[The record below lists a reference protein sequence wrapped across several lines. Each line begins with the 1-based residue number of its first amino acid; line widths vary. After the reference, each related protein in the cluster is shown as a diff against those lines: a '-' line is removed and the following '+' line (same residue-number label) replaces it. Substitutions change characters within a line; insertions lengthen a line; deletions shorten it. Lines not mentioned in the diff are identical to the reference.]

1 MVLEKKNWYAAQSEE
16 KKEELRQKK
25 RQRYAELKECRSKKN
40 QTETRFQRN
49 VSYNSNDDE
58 IICTRE
64 IGSSSNINT
73 SGNIIHRTAS
83 TLSRIKTCNS
93 GSVQKTSSVAR
104 KFYHEP
110 NGFCCTDWTIALS
123 RNQFSDELYQL
134 FTSNS
139 VESKKLCTYA
149 RTYNNKFA
157 FTSFGV
163 IFDKE
168 LCRRNRGIYTFR
180 VQGQM
185 YHYIEDLVPEDGHPS
200 YLQLYF
206 FDTEHE
212 LENRIHD
219 AERLDPSIIARL
231 MDILE
236 VNPYCRFFRTLSN
249 ISSLENHT
257 IRIRSDIDLDQRVYN
272 APLVSQVAAI
282 WTETDNCTEQKGRD
296 IIVFNKAGGSHIVQ
310 YYFGCYDPLQ
320 YPLLFPFGDSGWYQG
335 IKKVERGTISLN
347 AQALESHFIE
357 HSNSAEEFLR
367 KEGQDMYMSILLLSG
382 RLLQQFVVDM
392 YIKIETSRL
401 DYFRSKQHEIR
412 SDVYQGP
419 RDMRK
424 RYMEAMALV
433 QRFGKPDI
441 FLTMTCNPN
450 WEEILEQLNP
460 HEEVQNRPDLIAR
473 IFRAKLEELKMDL
486 FKREIFGKVAAYV
499 YTIEYQKRGL
509 PHVHFL
515 IILQKDW
522 RIYAPETFD
531 EIVSAEIPNKTINLH
546 LYKVVLRHMMHANTT
561 VGTDCFPSYKRSN
574 NGVIARIRGKDLDNR
589 WVVPYNPYL
598 VSKYNCHINVE
609 ICCTVKAV
617 KYLYKYIYK
626 GHDRVAFNI
635 ISKENNQQIDE
646 IEQFQSG
653 RWITPPEAMW
663 RIYGF
668 TLNEMYPSVYSLHL
682 HLEDQHLVSFR
693 AHEDLNNNL
702 DSEEKKKTVIG
713 RIVTANPFEGER
725 YYLRMLLNHIRGA
738 TSFEKLRTVN
748 ATSHG
753 LLNKDSSL
761 EDCLEEAC
769 LYQIPSSLRHLFS
782 TILVYCN
789 PTNPKELWERFEKEM
804 STDFLIRNVSSTVV
818 RKMVLQDIAST
829 LESMGKDINMYRF
842 GPVDIFY
849 GQDEFTNREIDD
861 ERVVTIPTEDL
872 LASQV
877 LNSEQKNAYD
887 LILHTLVSNKA
898 GAFFVDGPAGTGKT
912 FLYRALLAEIRSK
925 NMIALATASSG
936 VAASILPGGRTAHSR
951 FKIPLNADKN
961 STSPMSTKHSIEALD
976 KMLQD
981 INDTDLPFGGK
992 VIVFGGDFRQMLF
1005 LEIFLTIQTI

>member
-1 MVLEKKNWYAAQSEE
+1 
-16 KKEELRQKK
+16 
-25 RQRYAELKECRSKKN
+25 
-40 QTETRFQRN
+40 
-49 VSYNSNDDE
+49 
-58 IICTRE
+58 
-64 IGSSSNINT
+64 
-73 SGNIIHRTAS
+73 
-83 TLSRIKTCNS
+83 
-93 GSVQKTSSVAR
+93 
-104 KFYHEP
+104 
-110 NGFCCTDWTIALS
+110 
-123 RNQFSDELYQL
+123 
-134 FTSNS
+134 
-139 VESKKLCTYA
+139 
-149 RTYNNKFA
+149 
-157 FTSFGV
+157 
-163 IFDKE
+163 
-168 LCRRNRGIYTFR
+168 
-180 VQGQM
+180 M

-236 VNPYCRFFRTLSN
+236 VNPYCRFFRTLNN

-272 APLVSQVAAI
+272 APSVSQVAAI
-282 WTETDNCTEQKGRD
+282 WTETDNCTEQKGQD
-296 IIVFNKAGGSHIVQ
+296 IIIFNQAGGSHIVQ

-320 YPLLFPFGDSGWYQG
+320 YPLLFPFGDSGWHQG

-367 KEGQDMYMSILLLSG
+367 KEGQVLKNKKKVPTVSCREYYCFKLQIRDMYMSILLLSG

-412 SDVYQGP
+412 SYVYQGIVNSLSVGETCASNIGKRIILHSSFIGGP

-433 QRFGKPDI
+433 QRFGKPNI

-460 HEEVQNRPDLIAR
+460 HEEVQNHPDLIAR
-473 IFRAKLEELKMDL
+473 IFRAKLEELKIDL

-531 EIVSAEIPNKTINLH
+531 EIVSAEIPNKTRNLH
-546 LYKVVLRHMMHANTT
+546 LYKVVLRHMMHGPCGILNPANICMDKNGICKNRYPKEFTANTT

-693 AHEDLNNNL
+693 AHEDLNNVLNSYTSKNSML
-702 DSEEKKKTVIG
+702 TEFFYRNQIDENARKLLYREFPEKFVWDSQCRIWTPRKKKKTVIG

-748 ATSHG
+748 GVVLPMYREAATSHG

-789 PTNPKELWERFEKEM
+789 PTNPKEFWERFEKEM

-829 LESMGKDINMYRF
+829 LESM
-842 GPVDIFY
+842 
-849 GQDEFTNREIDD
+849 
-861 ERVVTIPTEDL
+861 
-872 LASQV
+872 
-877 LNSEQKNAYD
+877 
-887 LILHTLVSNKA
+887 
-898 GAFFVDGPAGTGKT
+898 
-912 FLYRALLAEIRSK
+912 
-925 NMIALATASSG
+925 
-936 VAASILPGGRTAHSR
+936 
-951 FKIPLNADKN
+951 
-961 STSPMSTKHSIEALD
+961 
-976 KMLQD
+976 
-981 INDTDLPFGGK
+981 
-992 VIVFGGDFRQMLF
+992 
-1005 LEIFLTIQTI
+1005 

>member
-1 MVLEKKNWYAAQSEE
+1 
-16 KKEELRQKK
+16 
-25 RQRYAELKECRSKKN
+25 
-40 QTETRFQRN
+40 
-49 VSYNSNDDE
+49 
-58 IICTRE
+58 
-64 IGSSSNINT
+64 
-73 SGNIIHRTAS
+73 
-83 TLSRIKTCNS
+83 
-93 GSVQKTSSVAR
+93 
-104 KFYHEP
+104 
-110 NGFCCTDWTIALS
+110 
-123 RNQFSDELYQL
+123 
-134 FTSNS
+134 
-139 VESKKLCTYA
+139 
-149 RTYNNKFA
+149 
-157 FTSFGV
+157 
-163 IFDKE
+163 
-168 LCRRNRGIYTFR
+168 
-180 VQGQM
+180 M

-272 APLVSQVAAI
+272 APSVSQVAAI

-296 IIVFNKAGGSHIVQ
+296 IIVFNKTGGSHIVQ

-320 YPLLFPFGDSGWYQG
+320 YPLLFPFGDSDWHQG
-335 IKKVERGTISLN
+335 IKKVERETISLN

-367 KEGQDMYMSILLLSG
+367 KEGQVLKNKKKVPTVSCREYYCFKLQIRDMYMSILLLSG

-412 SDVYQGP
+412 SDVYQGIVDSLSVGETCASNIGKRIILPSSFIGGP

-433 QRFGKPDI
+433 QRFGKSDI

-473 IFRAKLEELKMDL
+473 IFRAKLEELKIDL

-531 EIVSAEIPNKTINLH
+531 EIVSAEIPNKTRNLH
-546 LYKVVLRHMMHANTT
+546 LYKVVLRHMMHGPCGILNPANICMDKDGICKNRYPKEFTANTT
-561 VGTDCFPSYKRSN
+561 VETDCFPSYKRSN

-693 AHEDLNNNL
+693 AHEDLNNVLNSYTSKKSML
-702 DSEEKKKTVIG
+702 TEFFYRNQIDENAQKLLYREFPEKFVWDSQCRIWTPRKKKTVIG
-713 RIVTANPFEGER
+713 QIVTANPFEGER

-748 ATSHG
+748 GVVLPTYREAATSH
-753 LLNKDSSL
+753 
-761 EDCLEEAC
+761 
-769 LYQIPSSLRHLFS
+769 
-782 TILVYCN
+782 
-789 PTNPKELWERFEKEM
+789 
-804 STDFLIRNVSSTVV
+804 VV

-842 GPVDIFY
+842 VPADIFY

-925 NMIALATASSG
+925 NMIVLATASFG
-936 VAASILPGGRTAHSR
+936 VAASILPGGRTTHSR
-951 FKIPLNADKN
+951 FKIPLNADKS
-961 STSPMSTKHSIEALD
+961 STCNVSK
-976 KMLQD
+976 
-981 INDTDLPFGGK
+981 
-992 VIVFGGDFRQMLF
+992 
-1005 LEIFLTIQTI
+1005 

>member
-1 MVLEKKNWYAAQSEE
+1 
-16 KKEELRQKK
+16 
-25 RQRYAELKECRSKKN
+25 
-40 QTETRFQRN
+40 
-49 VSYNSNDDE
+49 
-58 IICTRE
+58 
-64 IGSSSNINT
+64 
-73 SGNIIHRTAS
+73 
-83 TLSRIKTCNS
+83 
-93 GSVQKTSSVAR
+93 
-104 KFYHEP
+104 
-110 NGFCCTDWTIALS
+110 
-123 RNQFSDELYQL
+123 
-134 FTSNS
+134 
-139 VESKKLCTYA
+139 
-149 RTYNNKFA
+149 
-157 FTSFGV
+157 
-163 IFDKE
+163 
-168 LCRRNRGIYTFR
+168 
-180 VQGQM
+180 M
-185 YHYIEDLVPEDGHPS
+185 YHYIEDLVLEDGHPS

-236 VNPYCRFFRTLSN
+236 ANPYCRFFRTLSN
-249 ISSLENHT
+249 MSSLENHT

-272 APLVSQVAAI
+272 APSVSQVAAI

-296 IIVFNKAGGSHIVQ
+296 IIVFNKAGG
-310 YYFGCYDPLQ
+310 
-320 YPLLFPFGDSGWYQG
+320 
-335 IKKVERGTISLN
+335 N
-347 AQALESHFIE
+347 
-357 HSNSAEEFLR
+357 
-367 KEGQDMYMSILLLSG
+367 MYMSILLLSG

-401 DYFRSKQHEIR
+401 DDFRSKQHEIR
-412 SDVYQGP
+412 SDVYQGIV
-419 RDMRK
+419 DSLSVGETCASNIGK
-424 RYMEAMALV
+424 RIILPSSFIGV
-433 QRFGKPDI
+433 QHFGKPDI

-473 IFRAKLEELKMDL
+473 IFRAKLEELKIDL
-486 FKREIFGKVAAYV
+486 FKREIFGKVTTYV

-531 EIVSAEIPNKTINLH
+531 EIVSAEILNKTRNLH
-546 LYKVVLRHMMHANTT
+546 LYKVVLRHMMHGPCGILNPANICMDKDGICKNRYPKEFTANTT
-561 VGTDCFPSYKRSN
+561 IETDCFPSYKRSN

-668 TLNEMYPSVYSLHL
+668 TLNEIYPSVYSLHL
-682 HLEDQHLVSFR
+682 HLEDQHLVSFH
-693 AHEDLNNNL
+693 AHEDLNNVLNSYTSKKSML
-702 DSEEKKKTVIG
+702 TEFFYRNQIDENARKLLYREFPEKFVWDSQCRIWTPRKKKTVIG

-725 YYLRMLLNHIRGA
+725 YYLRMLLNHIKGA

-748 ATSHG
+748 GVVLPTYREAATSHG
-753 LLNKDSSL
+753 LLNKD
-761 EDCLEEAC
+761 
-769 LYQIPSSLRHLFS
+769 
-782 TILVYCN
+782 
-789 PTNPKELWERFEKEM
+789 KLWERFEKEM
-804 STDFLIRNVSSTVV
+804 SIDFLIRNVSSTVV

-829 LESMGKDINMYRF
+829 LESIGKDINMYRF
-842 GPVDIFY
+842 VPADIFY
-849 GQDEFTNREIDD
+849 GQNEFTNREIDD

-912 FLYRALLAEIRSK
+912 FLYKALLTEIRSK

-951 FKIPLNADKN
+951 FKIPLNADKS
-961 STSPMSTKHSIEALD
+961 STCNVSKQENLAKLLRLAKLIIWDEAPMSTKHSIEALD

-992 VIVFGGDFRQMLF
+992 VIVFGGDFRQPNFLF
-1005 LEIFLTIQTI
+1005 

>member
-1 MVLEKKNWYAAQSEE
+1 MVLEKKIGTLLN
-16 KKEELRQKK
+16 
-25 RQRYAELKECRSKKN
+25 QRRRKKN
-40 QTETRFQRN
+40 Y
-49 VSYNSNDDE
+49 VKK
-58 IICTRE
+58 
-64 IGSSSNINT
+64 
-73 SGNIIHRTAS
+73 SGR
-83 TLSRIKTCNS
+83 
-93 GSVQKTSSVAR
+93 AR

-110 NGFCCTDWTIALS
+110 NGFCCADGTIALS
-123 RNQFSDELYQL
+123 HNQFLDELYQL
-134 FTSNS
+134 FTYNS
-139 VESKKLCTYA
+139 VESKKFCTYA
-149 RTYNNKFA
+149 CTYNNKFA

-168 LCRRNRGIYTFR
+168 LCRQNRGIYTFR

-206 FDTEHE
+206 FNKEHE
-212 LENRIHD
+212 LENRIYD

-272 APLVSQVAAI
+272 APSVSQVAAI

-296 IIVFNKAGGSHIVQ
+296 IIVFNEAGGSHIVQ

-320 YPLLFPFGDSGWYQG
+320 YPLLFPFGDSGWHQG
-335 IKKVERGTISLN
+335 IKKVERGTILLN

-392 YIKIETSRL
+392 YIKIEISRL

-412 SDVYQGP
+412 SDVYQGIVDSLSVGETCASNIGKRIILPSSFIGGP

-460 HEEVQNRPDLIAR
+460 HEEVQNRPHLIAR
-473 IFRAKLEELKMDL
+473 IFRAKLEELKIDL
-486 FKREIFGKVAAYV
+486 FKREIF
-499 YTIEYQKRGL
+499 GL

-531 EIVSAEIPNKTINLH
+531 EIVLAEIPNKTKNLH

-574 NGVIARIRGKDLDNR
+574 NGIIARIRGKDLDNR

-609 ICCTVKAV
+609 ICCTVKA
-617 KYLYKYIYK
+617 
-626 GHDRVAFNI
+626 
-635 ISKENNQQIDE
+635 
-646 IEQFQSG
+646 
-653 RWITPPEAMW
+653 ITPPEAMW
-663 RIYGF
+663 RIYDF

-693 AHEDLNNNL
+693 AHEDLNNVLNSNQIDKNARKL
-702 DSEEKKKTVIG
+702 LYREFPEKFVWDSQCRIWTPRKKKTVIG

-725 YYLRMLLNHIRGA
+725 YFLRMLLNHIREA

-748 ATSHG
+748 G
-753 LLNKDSSL
+753 VVLPNSSL

-769 LYQIPSSLRHLFS
+769 LYQIPSSLRHIFS

-789 PTNPKELWERFEKEM
+789 PMNPKELWERFEKEM

-842 GPVDIFY
+842 VPADIFY

-887 LILHTLVSNKA
+887 LILYTLVSNKA
-898 GAFFVDGPAGTGKT
+898 GAFFVDGPVGTGKT

-936 VAASILPGGRTAHSR
+936 VAASILLGGRTAHSR
-951 FKIPLNADKN
+951 FKIPLNADKS
-961 STSPMSTKHSIEALD
+961 STCNVSKQGNLAKLLRLAKLIIWDEAPMSTKHSIEALD

-981 INDTDLPFGGK
+981 INDTDLSFGGK
-992 VIVFGGDFRQMLF
+992 VIVFGEDFRQMLF
-1005 LEIFLTIQTI
+1005 LEIFLTIQII

>member
-1 MVLEKKNWYAAQSEE
+1 MVLEKKIGTLLN
-16 KKEELRQKK
+16 
-25 RQRYAELKECRSKKN
+25 QRRRKKN
-40 QTETRFQRN
+40 Y
-49 VSYNSNDDE
+49 VKK
-58 IICTRE
+58 
-64 IGSSSNINT
+64 
-73 SGNIIHRTAS
+73 SGR
-83 TLSRIKTCNS
+83 
-93 GSVQKTSSVAR
+93 AR

-110 NGFCCTDWTIALS
+110 NGFCCADGTIALS

-139 VESKKLCTYA
+139 VESKKFCTYA

-168 LCRRNRGIYTFR
+168 LCSRNRGIYTFR

-272 APLVSQVAAI
+272 APSVSQVAAI

-310 YYFGCYDPLQ
+310 YYFGCYDSLQ
-320 YPLLFPFGDSGWYQG
+320 YPLLFPFGDSGWPQG

-367 KEGQDMYMSILLLSG
+367 KEGQVLKNKKKVPTVSCREYYCFKLQIRDMYMSILLLSG

-392 YIKIETSRL
+392 YIKIETSTL

-412 SDVYQGP
+412 SDVYQGIV
-419 RDMRK
+419 DS
-424 RYMEAMALV
+424 
-433 QRFGKPDI
+433 
-441 FLTMTCNPN
+441 
-450 WEEILEQLNP
+450 
-460 HEEVQNRPDLIAR
+460 
-473 IFRAKLEELKMDL
+473 
-486 FKREIFGKVAAYV
+486 
-499 YTIEYQKRGL
+499 L

-515 IILQKDW
+515 IIFQKDW

-531 EIVSAEIPNKTINLH
+531 EIVSAKIPNKTRNLH

-561 VGTDCFPSYKRSN
+561 VETDCFPSYKRSN

-693 AHEDLNNNL
+693 AHEDLNNVLNSYTSKKSML
-702 DSEEKKKTVIG
+702 TEFFYRNQIDENARKLLYREFPEKFVWDSQCRIWTPRKKKTVIG

-842 GPVDIFY
+842 VPADIFY
-849 GQDEFTNREIDD
+849 GEDEFTNREIDD

-936 VAASILPGGRTAHSR
+936 VAASILLGGRTAHSR
-951 FKIPLNADKN
+951 FKIPLNADKS
-961 STSPMSTKHSIEALD
+961 STCNVSKQGNLAKLLRLAKLIIWDEAPMSTKHSIEALD

>member
-1 MVLEKKNWYAAQSEE
+1 
-16 KKEELRQKK
+16 
-25 RQRYAELKECRSKKN
+25 
-40 QTETRFQRN
+40 
-49 VSYNSNDDE
+49 
-58 IICTRE
+58 
-64 IGSSSNINT
+64 
-73 SGNIIHRTAS
+73 
-83 TLSRIKTCNS
+83 
-93 GSVQKTSSVAR
+93 
-104 KFYHEP
+104 
-110 NGFCCTDWTIALS
+110 
-123 RNQFSDELYQL
+123 
-134 FTSNS
+134 
-139 VESKKLCTYA
+139 
-149 RTYNNKFA
+149 
-157 FTSFGV
+157 
-163 IFDKE
+163 
-168 LCRRNRGIYTFR
+168 
-180 VQGQM
+180 
-185 YHYIEDLVPEDGHPS
+185 
-200 YLQLYF
+200 
-206 FDTEHE
+206 
-212 LENRIHD
+212 
-219 AERLDPSIIARL
+219 
-231 MDILE
+231 
-236 VNPYCRFFRTLSN
+236 
-249 ISSLENHT
+249 
-257 IRIRSDIDLDQRVYN
+257 
-272 APLVSQVAAI
+272 
-282 WTETDNCTEQKGRD
+282 
-296 IIVFNKAGGSHIVQ
+296 
-310 YYFGCYDPLQ
+310 
-320 YPLLFPFGDSGWYQG
+320 
-335 IKKVERGTISLN
+335 
-347 AQALESHFIE
+347 
-357 HSNSAEEFLR
+357 
-367 KEGQDMYMSILLLSG
+367 
-382 RLLQQFVVDM
+382 M

-412 SDVYQGP
+412 SDVYQGIVDSLSVGETCASNIGKRIILPSSFIGGP

-424 RYMEAMALV
+424 RYMEAMTLV

-460 HEEVQNRPDLIAR
+460 HEEVQNCPDLIAR
-473 IFRAKLEELKMDL
+473 IFRAKLEELKIDL

-531 EIVSAEIPNKTINLH
+531 EIVSAEIPNKTRNLH
-546 LYKVVLRHMMHANTT
+546 LYKVVLRHMMHGPCGILNPANICMDKDGICKNRYPKEFTANTT
-561 VGTDCFPSYKRSN
+561 VETDCFPSYKRSN

-617 KYLYKYIYK
+617 KSLYKYIYK

-668 TLNEMYPSVYSLHL
+668 RLNEMYPSVYSLHL
-682 HLEDQHLVSFR
+682 YLEDQHLVSFR

-725 YYLRMLLNHIRGA
+725 YYLQMLLNHIRGA

-748 ATSHG
+748 GVVLPMYREAATSHG

-769 LYQIPSSLRHLFS
+769 LYQIPSSLRHIFS

-804 STDFLIRNVSSTVV
+804 STDFLIRNVSSTIV
-818 RKMVLQDIAST
+818 RKMVLQNIAST

-842 GPVDIFY
+842 VPADIFY

-898 GAFFVDGPAGTGKT
+898 GAFFVDGPASTGKT

-925 NMIALATASSG
+925 NMIELAIASSG

-951 FKIPLNADKN
+951 FKIPLNADKSSICN
-961 STSPMSTKHSIEALD
+961 VSKQENLAKLLRLAKLIIWDEAPMSTKHSIEALD

-992 VIVFGGDFRQMLF
+992 VIVFGGDFRQVLPVIRNSTKEQQIDSSLDSSYLWSILKKIKLTKNMRARLDPDF
-1005 LEIFLTIQTI
+1005 SHYLIEVVNGNAPITIDENIEIPKEMTILYTNDLDSLNSLLDAVFGNISNYPDNLIEMSNRAVLTPKNRAAQNDKLLEEIIGNSFGSASSSSTDPIIKVSEITEKLISAPAMARSTYLVRGKFRMVDFHQSFHYVSCENCNKATGYDLGENFICYSCKNAAIARARCRVYLDVYDDTTSTPVVIFGSLAEEILGCTAVDLIDRTYEGTHV

>member
-1 MVLEKKNWYAAQSEE
+1 MQKRILQTDILETNHLPFVLSCQY
-16 KKEELRQKK
+16 
-25 RQRYAELKECRSKKN
+25 C
-40 QTETRFQRN
+40 
-49 VSYNSNDDE
+49 
-58 IICTRE
+58 
-64 IGSSSNINT
+64 G
-73 SGNIIHRTAS
+73 
-83 TLSRIKTCNS
+83 
-93 GSVQKTSSVAR
+93 AR

-110 NGFCCTDWTIALS
+110 NGFCCADGTIALS
-123 RNQFSDELYQL
+123 HNQFLDEIYQL

-139 VESKKLCTYA
+139 VESEKFCTYA

-180 VQGQM
+180 VQGQ
-185 YHYIEDLVPEDGHPS
+185 IK
-200 YLQLYF
+200 
-206 FDTEHE
+206 
-212 LENRIHD
+212 
-219 AERLDPSIIARL
+219 LDPSIIARL
-231 MDILE
+231 MNILE

-272 APLVSQVAAI
+272 APSVSQVAAI

-296 IIVFNKAGGSHIVQ
+296 IIVFNEAGDSHIVQ
-310 YYFGCYDPLQ
+310 YYFECYDPLQ
-320 YPLLFPFGDSGWYQG
+320 YPLLFPFGDSGWHQG
-335 IKKVERGTISLN
+335 IKKRAVTDSLSVGETCASN
-347 AQALESHFIE
+347 IGKRIILPSSFI
-357 HSNSAEEFLR
+357 
-367 KEGQDMYMSILLLSG
+367 G
-382 RLLQQFVVDM
+382 
-392 YIKIETSRL
+392 
-401 DYFRSKQHEIR
+401 
-412 SDVYQGP
+412 GP

-424 RYMEAMALV
+424 RYMEAMTLV

-460 HEEVQNRPDLIAR
+460 HEEVQNRLDLIAR
-473 IFRAKLEELKMDL
+473 IFRAKLEELKIDM
-486 FKREIFGKVAAYV
+486 FKREIFGK
-499 YTIEYQKRGL
+499 
-509 PHVHFL
+509 
-515 IILQKDW
+515 KDW

-531 EIVSAEIPNKTINLH
+531 EIVSAKIPNKTKNLH

-561 VGTDCFPSYKRSN
+561 VGTDYFPLYKRSN
-574 NGVIARIRGKDLDNR
+574 NGVIARIRGKDLDNW

-609 ICCTVKAV
+609 ICSTVKAV

-626 GHDRVAFNI
+626 GHDRVTFNI

-668 TLNEMYPSVYSLHL
+668 TLNEMYRSVYSLHL
-682 HLEDQHLVSFR
+682 HLEGQHLVSFR
-693 AHEDLNNNL
+693 AHEDLNNVLNL
-702 DSEEKKKTVIG
+702 YTSKKSMLTEFFYRNQIGENAQKLLYREFPEKFVWDSQC

-725 YYLRMLLNHIRGA
+725 YYLRMLLNHIKGA
-738 TSFEKLRTVN
+738 TSFEKLRIVN

-769 LYQIPSSLRHLFS
+769 LYQIPSSLRHIFS
-782 TILVYCN
+782 TIL
-789 PTNPKELWERFEKEM
+789 RFEKEM

-829 LESMGKDINMYRF
+829 LEFMGKDINMYRF
-842 GPVDIFY
+842 VPADIFY

-887 LILHTLVSNKA
+887 LILHTLVSNEA
-898 GAFFVDGPAGTGKT
+898 GAFFVDGPASTGKT

-936 VAASILPGGRTAHSR
+936 VAASILPGGRTAYSR
-951 FKIPLNADKN
+951 FKIPLNADKS
-961 STSPMSTKHSIEALD
+961 STCNVSKQGNLAKLLRLVKLIIWDEAPMSTKHSIEALD

-992 VIVFGGDFRQMLF
+992 VIVFGGDFRQGNRMQTV
-1005 LEIFLTIQTI
+1005 IFGKDIDLRNDTLYIYQSYYIANALVRTMDPRHQRGPYQFQ

>member
-1 MVLEKKNWYAAQSEE
+1 MYLIIQTMMKLFANHLPFVLSCQY
-16 KKEELRQKK
+16 
-25 RQRYAELKECRSKKN
+25 C
-40 QTETRFQRN
+40 
-49 VSYNSNDDE
+49 
-58 IICTRE
+58 
-64 IGSSSNINT
+64 G
-73 SGNIIHRTAS
+73 
-83 TLSRIKTCNS
+83 
-93 GSVQKTSSVAR
+93 AR
-104 KFYHEP
+104 KFYHEL
-110 NGFCCTDWTIALS
+110 NSFCCADGTIALS
-123 RNQFSDELYQL
+123 RNQFSDEFYQL

-139 VESKKLCTYA
+139 VESEKFCTYA
-149 RTYNNKFA
+149 GTYNNKFA

-180 VQGQM
+180 IHGQM
-185 YHYIEDLVPEDGHPS
+185 YHYIEDLVPEDRHPS

-236 VNPYCRFFRTLSN
+236 VNPYCLFFRTLSN
-249 ISSLENHT
+249 ISRLENHT
-257 IRIRSDIDLDQRVYN
+257 IRIRSDIDLDQCVYN
-272 APLVSQVAAI
+272 APSVSQVAAI

-296 IIVFNKAGGSHIVQ
+296 IIVFNEAGGSHIVQ

-320 YPLLFPFGDSGWYQG
+320 YPLLFPFGDSGW
-335 IKKVERGTISLN
+335 
-347 AQALESHFIE
+347 H
-357 HSNSAEEFLR
+357 
-367 KEGQDMYMSILLLSG
+367 QDMYMSILLLSG
-382 RLLQQFVVDM
+382 HLLQQFVVHM

-412 SDVYQGP
+412 SYVYQGIVDSLSVRETCSSNIGKQIILPSSFIGGP
-419 RDMRK
+419 RDMRN

-433 QRFGKPDI
+433 QRFGKLDI
-441 FLTMTCNPN
+441 FLTMTYNPN
-450 WEEILEQLNP
+450 WEEILEQLSP
-460 HEEVQNRPDLIAR
+460 HEEVQNCPDLIAR
-473 IFRAKLEELKMDL
+473 IFRAKLEELKIDL

-499 YTIEYQKRGL
+499 YTIEYKKRGL

-531 EIVSAEIPNKTINLH
+531 EL
-546 LYKVVLRHMMHANTT
+546 HMMHGPCGILNPANRCMDKDGISNTT
-561 VGTDCFPSYKRSN
+561 VGTDCFPLYKRSN

-598 VSKYNCHINVE
+598 VSKYNCHINIE
-609 ICCTVKAV
+609 ICSIVKAV

-626 GHDRVAFNI
+626 GHNRVAFNI

-653 RWITPPEAMW
+653 RWITPPEAIIW
-663 RIYGF
+663 TPR
-668 TLNEMYPSVYSLHL
+668 
-682 HLEDQHLVSFR
+682 
-693 AHEDLNNNL
+693 
-702 DSEEKKKTVIG
+702 KKKTIIG

-769 LYQIPSSLRHLFS
+769 LHQIPSSLRHIFS
-782 TILVYCN
+782 TIL
-789 PTNPKELWERFEKEM
+789 RFEKEM
-804 STDFLIRNVSSTVV
+804 STDFLKGNVLSTVV
-818 RKMVLQDIAST
+818 RKMVLQDIAFT

-842 GPVDIFY
+842 VPADIFY

-861 ERVVTIPTEDL
+861 KRVVTIPTEDL

-887 LILHTLVSNKA
+887 LILHTLVSNEA

-936 VAASILPGGRTAHSR
+936 VAASILPGGQTAHSR
-951 FKIPLNADKN
+951 FKIPLNADKS
-961 STSPMSTKHSIEALD
+961 STCNVSKQENLAKLLRLAKLIIWDEALMFTKHSIEALD

-992 VIVFGGDFRQMLF
+992 VIVFGGDFRQGNRVQAVIFGKDIDLRNDTLYIYQSYYIANALVRTMDPRHQRGPNQF
-1005 LEIFLTIQTI
+1005 QWTINSKTIVEEIEEDEPALYVFSLLQEHLPYIENIANNIGNNEWIVVLGAQMNESGRLRQNKLIVLSVNNVPGTAE

>member
-1 MVLEKKNWYAAQSEE
+1 
-16 KKEELRQKK
+16 
-25 RQRYAELKECRSKKN
+25 
-40 QTETRFQRN
+40 
-49 VSYNSNDDE
+49 
-58 IICTRE
+58 
-64 IGSSSNINT
+64 
-73 SGNIIHRTAS
+73 
-83 TLSRIKTCNS
+83 
-93 GSVQKTSSVAR
+93 
-104 KFYHEP
+104 
-110 NGFCCTDWTIALS
+110 
-123 RNQFSDELYQL
+123 
-134 FTSNS
+134 
-139 VESKKLCTYA
+139 
-149 RTYNNKFA
+149 
-157 FTSFGV
+157 
-163 IFDKE
+163 
-168 LCRRNRGIYTFR
+168 
-180 VQGQM
+180 M
-185 YHYIEDLVPEDGHPS
+185 YHYIEDLVPEDEHPS

-272 APLVSQVAAI
+272 APSVSHVATI

-320 YPLLFPFGDSGWYQG
+320 YPLLFPFGDSGWHQG

-367 KEGQDMYMSILLLSG
+367 KEGQVLKNKKKVPTVSCREYYCFKLQIRDMYMSILLLSG

-412 SDVYQGP
+412 SDVYQGIVDSLSVGETCTSNIGKRIILP
-419 RDMRK
+419 SSFIGGPTDMRK

-441 FLTMTCNPN
+441 FLTMTYNPN

-460 HEEVQNRPDLIAR
+460 HEEVQNRLDLIAR
-473 IFRAKLEELKMDL
+473 IFRAKLEELKIDL

-499 YTIEYQKRGL
+499 YTIKYQKRGL

-531 EIVSAEIPNKTINLH
+531 EIVSAEIPNKTRNLH
-546 LYKVVLRHMMHANTT
+546 LYKVVLRHMMHGPCGILNPANICMDKDGICKNRYPKEFTANTT
-561 VGTDCFPSYKRSN
+561 VETDCFPSYKRSN

-653 RWITPPEAMW
+653 RWITPPEVMW

-693 AHEDLNNNL
+693 AHEDLNN
-702 DSEEKKKTVIG
+702 V
-713 RIVTANPFEGER
+713 
-725 YYLRMLLNHIRGA
+725 LNSGA

-748 ATSHG
+748 GVVLPTYREAATSYG

-842 GPVDIFY
+842 VPADIFY
-849 GQDEFTNREIDD
+849 GQDKFTNREIDD

-877 LNSEQKNAYD
+877 VNSEQKNAYD

-951 FKIPLNADKN
+951 FKIPLNADKS
-961 STSPMSTKHSIEALD
+961 STCNVSK
-976 KMLQD
+976 
-981 INDTDLPFGGK
+981 
-992 VIVFGGDFRQMLF
+992 
-1005 LEIFLTIQTI
+1005 